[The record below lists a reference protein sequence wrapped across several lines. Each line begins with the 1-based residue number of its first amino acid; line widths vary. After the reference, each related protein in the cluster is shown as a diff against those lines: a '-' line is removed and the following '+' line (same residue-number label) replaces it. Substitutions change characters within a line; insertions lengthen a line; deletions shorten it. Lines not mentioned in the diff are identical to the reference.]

1 MNRKLNKLLVTILT
15 ILVVTLI
22 AIYLRKRIDAYF
34 SNGRSYQSV
43 GVGMALMVAVYYPMT
58 KLMTKYLGPISKSY
72 LSGSK
77 KLAKTNRTGVIIG
90 FLMAIFVLF
99 IFYAK
104 VWYNLDVLKDLL
116 KIFK

>member
-22 AIYLRKRIDAYF
+22 AMYLRKRVDAYF
-34 SNGRSYQSV
+34 SNGRNYQSV
-43 GVGMALMVAVYYPMT
+43 LVGMGLMVAVYYPMT
-58 KLMTKYLGPISKSY
+58 KLMNKYFESMSKSY
-72 LSGSK
+72 LAGSK
-77 KLAKTNRTGVIIG
+77 KISKTNSTGVIIG

-99 IFYAK
+99 ILYAK

-116 KIFK
+116 NIIK